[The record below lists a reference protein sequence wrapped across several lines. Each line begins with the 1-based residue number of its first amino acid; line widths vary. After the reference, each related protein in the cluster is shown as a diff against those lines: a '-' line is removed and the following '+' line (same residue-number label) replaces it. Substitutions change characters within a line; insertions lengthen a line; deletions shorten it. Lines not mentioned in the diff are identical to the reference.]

1 MIATTI
7 GQTAHEYMT
16 KIDAHYLEI
25 SERMWDYTSTVARSK
40 NSKKIDQTRQ
50 DLITSVRKAKNDIA
64 RMSGYENNTEY
75 RDSVISWL
83 VLQDIVLTENY
94 EEILDME
101 EIAEQ
106 SYDLME
112 AYLLAQKEAGK
123 MMDDATEMLNEE
135 QAKFGKA
142 HNINIVEDDSKL
154 GKKLNKASDVYDYY
168 NPIYLMFF
176 KSYKQE
182 VYLIASMEADD
193 INAIEQNRKALISMA
208 DEDIKNLIA
217 IKAYDSD
224 LTLRNAALMMLRFY
238 KKEAEKDAKVVTDFY
253 LKKETY
259 EKINVAFEKMKKKDR
274 TQENVDRVNKAAN
287 EYNEAVQEY
296 NEIIKITNKERTKN
310 LDAWNKAVS
319 KFLKSHISR

>member
-1 MIATTI
+1 
-7 GQTAHEYMT
+7 
-16 KIDAHYLEI
+16 
-25 SERMWDYTSTVARSK
+25 
-40 NSKKIDQTRQ
+40 
-50 DLITSVRKAKNDIA
+50 
-64 RMSGYENNTEY
+64 
-75 RDSVISWL
+75 
-83 VLQDIVLTENY
+83 
-94 EEILDME
+94 ME